1 MWVGILVGAAACY
14 LLKLAGLS
22 VPESV
27 LEDRRVQKIAALLP
41 VALLAALT
49 MTQTFSQKTH
59 LSFDSRTVGLA
70 VAVLAVLRRM
80 SFLTVVAAAAVSA
93 ALFRLVA

>member
-1 MWVGILVGAAACY
+1 MWLGVLVGGALGYC
-14 LLKLAGLS
+14 LKLAGLS
-22 VPESV
+22 VPQSV

-41 VALLAALT
+41 VALLAALA

-59 LSFDSRTVGLA
+59 LTFDSRAVGLA
-70 VAVLAVLRRM
+70 VAVLAVLRRL

-93 ALFRLVA
+93 ALFRLIV